1 MADDMRE
8 TTMTARIARGSQSSY
23 ARFAGLM
30 YLFTAFDITGVVI
43 LSRIRGGGTFLA
55 AAHSIAESETL
66 YHIGLLCGLV
76 GTLSTVLLAIGLY
89 VTLKPVDGNL
99 AMTALLFRLAES
111 VLGAVAIVF
120 SFAVF
125 RSTWRRITPPR
136 LMPTSWARSRSCFL
150 VHPGSSST
158 SA

>member
-1 MADDMRE
+1 MTDDMRE

-66 YHIGLLCGLV
+66 RVMQNPGYYKRTSRCPECIENWRHAAQDNRQRLLRTIERRFL
-76 GTLSTVLLAIGLY
+76 TPNLSH
-89 VTLKPVDGNL
+89 
-99 AMTALLFRLAES
+99 R
-111 VLGAVAIVF
+111 
-120 SFAVF
+120 
-125 RSTWRRITPPR
+125 
-136 LMPTSWARSRSCFL
+136 RSRCDSIVCRDL
-150 VHPGSSST
+150 TQRNSMNWSRWSANSSKNHGIKEKG
-158 SA
+158 ARAN